1 MRLPS
6 SLLIQAL
13 LRGRHVREELVFAVR
28 EDYEKIVCEI
38 EKGDNK
44 IQTRC
49 GTHVIIVSR
58 IFFMLFFCFAV
69 WFVGQRKRLCVS
81 LYSQTKGS
89 S

>member
-6 SLLIQAL
+6 SLLIQTL
-13 LRGRHVREELVFAVR
+13 LRGRHVREELVLAVR

-44 IQTRC
+44 ISTRC
-49 GTHVIIVSR
+49 GTHVIVVSKIVYL
-58 IFFMLFFCFAV
+58 MLFFCFAV

-81 LYSQTKGS
+81 LYS
-89 S
+89 